1 MNKTTCG
8 IEEQAKD
15 DNVDGTLIKAF
26 ERSFDVTANV
36 KEDNPKALNSDSL
49 FANTKHLTWLA
60 YQYHLS
66 LEHYAGIVLEQTI
79 RSNEG
84 TFKSFNVTADKFEQQ
99 YKNLWRK

>member
-8 IEEQAKD
+8 IVEQAKD
-15 DNVDGTLIKAF
+15 DNVDGTLMTAF
-26 ERSFDVTANV
+26 ESSFNVTLNGVA
-36 KEDNPKALNSDSL
+36 DNSRPQNKDS
-49 FANTKHLTWLA
+49 FIANTTHLTWLA

-84 TFKSFNVTADKFEQQ
+84 SFQSFNVTADKFEQQ